1 MTIDLTSMTEDEL
14 LALNRRI
21 VERLKFLQ
29 QARAHAQMI
38 EFQLGDRVSFDPEGR
53 TTQFGV
59 IIRYNRKTV
68 TVLTEGGAQWNVS
81 PALLR
86 RVKDVPAE
94 ARKDTPVDADVLPFR
109 RPRE

>member
-1 MTIDLTSMTEDEL
+1 MTIDLASMTEDEL

-38 EFQLGDRVSFDPEGR
+38 EFQLGDRVSFEPEGR
-53 TTQFGV
+53 TAQFGV

-81 PALLR
+81 PSLLR

-94 ARKDTPVDADVLPFR
+94 TRKDGPIDADVLPFR
-109 RPRE
+109 RPGK